1 MIKFV
6 VHPILYDKLNG
17 DNYNFLIKDEFIPE
31 ETMKPEKQIQ
41 QEILYYLHL
50 QKAVKF
56 FWRNNTGAVKA
67 QYKGK
72 SRFIR
77 FGQPGIS
84 DILGIMN
91 DGKFLAIEV
100 KTEKGVLTEKQ
111 ADFMDRII
119 EAKGIAFVARSVKD
133 VIEMFT
139 KIGYVK

>member
-1 MIKFV
+1 MI
-6 VHPILYDKLNG
+6 
-17 DNYNFLIKDEFIPE
+17 
-31 ETMKPEKQIQ
+31 KPEKLIQ

-77 FGQPGIS
+77 FGEAGLS

-100 KTEKGVLTEKQ
+100 KTEKGILTQKQ
-111 ADFMDRII
+111 LEFIERIL

-133 VIEMFT
+133 VIDMFT
-139 KIGYVK
+139 KTGYIK